1 MSCHVHV
8 PFDILLFFSS
18 GYDRRFGMGR
28 KDEMFGRLFIKR
40 KDSGEL
46 SLVIGLRTYHLKLFF
61 FVDLVNGQRPNH
73 SRHTEERRNL
83 FQIGLASKQ
92 GGGGTNGRRGSGG
105 GQQISRQIHF
115 GWVSLSTE

>member
-1 MSCHVHV
+1 MAW
-8 PFDILLFFSS
+8 
-18 GYDRRFGMGR
+18 
-28 KDEMFGRLFIKR
+28 DERTKCLATC
-40 KDSGEL
+40 SAGEIRVNCRCC
-46 SLVIGLRTYHLKLFF
+46 SLKWACLYELVVF

-92 GGGGTNGRRGSGG
+92 GTNGRRGSGR
-105 GQQISRQIHF
+105 GQEIGRQFHF